1 MQARARAER
10 GQLDGAMKDRL
21 AAWTHEIRDTFCGGG
36 RQRRKAIVDSL
47 GTAIA
52 GADAKVISR
61 GVHYHHFH
69 DSQRLLML
77 SPG

>member
-1 MQARARAER
+1 MQARARVER
-10 GQLDGAMKDRL
+10 GQLDGAMKDLL

-61 GVHYHHFH
+61 GGALPPLPRLPTTPDV
-69 DSQRLLML
+69 SQ
-77 SPG
+77 